1 MTCAA
6 GVEFA
11 VAGRA
16 IVAAVEIF
24 VYRQP
29 AAAGAAEDGVGFKL
43 VSGPLL
49 CVVTFSFVVTLAAWK
64 PSIAAFKFDR
74 DDVERRVVMRAAGFL
89 IDRCTINSLAVND
102 AHQRTFAVMV
112 ISLLFGG

>member
-1 MTCAA
+1 MT
-6 GVEFA
+6 
-11 VAGRA
+11 
-16 IVAAVEIF
+16 AVEIF

-64 PSIAAFKFDR
+64 PSIAAFKFYR
-74 DDVERRVVMRAAGFL
+74 DDVETQSCNAHSEFRHPKPRR
-89 IDRCTINSLAVND
+89 
-102 AHQRTFAVMV
+102 
-112 ISLLFGG
+112 